1 MINFELKTFWLLTM
15 NYKYLWLSIN
25 LLLVFNLSFSQKN
38 IISLKKQAHGTLV
51 FTVICKDGILIASD
65 SRASFTIGKGKSQ
78 KVYAYLDNNQK
89 IFTIGNFKIGV
100 TGLSMLNKQ
109 FISEIIEKF
118 NKTFNPDSTLENT
131 FNTFLSFLKIKM
143 NVPDSSIFGENQ
155 YILAGYEN
163 SKPITLGIS
172 SGRTIREMRIGGLI
186 HSDKNFEG
194 YLKKPSNM
202 ELTCINIA
210 PLLESA
216 IYRFA
221 DDKND
226 NMIGGPIHIIQI
238 GPDNTFFEIKSFN
251 TITFK
256 TYKEYAEAI
265 LNNKLKVEYLYPDS
279 KELLIKTLIEGIK
292 LGY

>member
-1 MINFELKTFWLLTM
+1 M
-15 NYKYLWLSIN
+15 NDKYLWLLIN
-25 LLLVFNLSFSQKN
+25 LILVFNLSFSQKN
-38 IISLKKQAHGTLV
+38 INGLKKQAHGTLV
-51 FTVICKDGILIASD
+51 VTVICKDGILIASD

-89 IFTIGNFKIGV
+89 IFTLGNFKIGV
-100 TGLSMLNKQ
+100 TGLSMLNKK
-109 FISEIIEKF
+109 FIPEIIEKF
-118 NKTFNPDSTLENT
+118 NKTCNLDSTLENT

-155 YILAGYEN
+155 YILAGYED
-163 SKPITLGIS
+163 SKPITLGINS
-172 SGRTIREMRIGGLI
+172 EGTTREMRMGGLI
-186 HSDKNFEG
+186 HSYNEFEG
-194 YLKKPSNM
+194 YLKKPSNL
-202 ELTCINIA
+202 ELTCNNIA
-210 PLLESA
+210 SILETT

-221 DDKND
+221 NDKND

-238 GPDNTFFEIKSFN
+238 RPDNTFFEIKSFN

-265 LNNKLKVEYLYPDS
+265 LNNKLKVVYLYPDS
-279 KELLIKTLIEGIK
+279 QELLRKTLTEGIK